1 MEAATMHPGPSG
13 ARIPTGILAI
23 AAALALAAAGAK
35 AAAPPIPPMP
45 PAQAAPAVSARIDGF
60 RSARFGMSE
69 SAVRAAIAADFRLSG
84 TAVQAGANPVQ
95 RTDLLRIR
103 VGDLIPGGGTAQIDY
118 IFGYRGHTL
127 MEVNILWSAATDP
140 RLTPAQLVANGAAL
154 QAYFQREGFAADR
167 TVRNAVLPDGNV
179 LLFRTQ
185 DAEGHGVVLVL
196 AGKRAKGA
204 NDQSSRLTPTAL
216 TLAYAADPAHPDVFQ
231 LKNGAF

>member
-1 MEAATMHPGPSG
+1 MHAGRG
-13 ARIPTGILAI
+13 VARIGAGIVAV
-23 AAALALAAAGAK
+23 AALALPAAGAK
-35 AAAPPIPPMP
+35 AAAPPIPPVP
-45 PAQAAPAVSARIDGF
+45 PAQAAPVASARIAGF

-84 TAVQAGANPVQ
+84 TAVQAGENPVQ
-95 RTDLLRIR
+95 RTGLLRIR
-103 VGDLIPGGGTAQIDY
+103 VAGLIPGGGTAQVDY
-118 IFGYRGHTL
+118 IFGYRSHTL
-127 MEVNILWSAATDP
+127 MEVNILWSAGTDP
-140 RLTPAQLVANGAAL
+140 GLAPAQLVANGAAL

-185 DAEGHGVVLVL
+185 DAEGHAVVLIL

-216 TLAYAADPAHPDVFQ
+216 TLAYAADPAHPDVFE